1 MEMNISR
8 ILLSFS
14 RSAWT
19 LNLSQFPQRGGEPV
33 PILGDNDDSKN
44 YHD

>member
-1 MEMNISR
+1 MEMNISK
-8 ILLSFS
+8 ILRSFS

-19 LNLSQFPQRGGEPV
+19 LNLSQFPQSGGEPA
-33 PILGDNDDSKN
+33 PILGDDDNSKN